1 MINALFVYGTLCPGQ
16 PNEHMLT
23 KIGGTWEVGTVRGT
37 LHPEG
42 WGATMGYP
50 AIMLDPTGSKVSGY
64 VFRSDKLSDFWEE
77 LDVFE
82 GEEYERVLTE
92 VEVGNDRKI
101 KAFIY
106 TLKKGITQ

>member
-1 MINALFVYGTLCPGQ
+1 MSTINKLFVYGTLCPGR

-23 KIGGTWEVGTVRGT
+23 KIGGTWEEGTVRGT

-50 AIMLDPTGSKVSGY
+50 AIVLNEEGPKVEGF
-64 VFRSDKLSDFWEE
+64 VFSSDKLSDFWEE

-82 GEEYERVLTE
+82 GEAYERVLTM
-92 VEVGNDRKI
+92 VELNSNRRI
-101 KAFIY
+101 KAYIY
-106 TLKKGITQ
+106 ILFQR